1 MNLLAVDDQVNVVRS
16 IAAGIDW
23 RSIGIDQVFQ
33 ACSVAQAQ
41 KIFRNHPVDI
51 LLCDIEMPTEN
62 GFDLLKWIH
71 SEGYEAECIFL
82 TAHADFTY
90 AKEAIRMESFDYI
103 LKPVRYSEIESA
115 VSRAMKKIS
124 EKRDLNRLARVGKQ
138 VENRELPPPIDSDA
152 DEDESIKRM
161 NQVKRYIARNLD
173 CDLKRDEI
181 AESVHL
187 NPNYLSRLFTR
198 MEGISLK
205 DYITQEKMRMAREMI
220 KTTRFSISIIAMK
233 VGYTNI
239 SHFSQVYRQYFGVSP
254 SEERKEP

>member
-16 IAAGIDW
+16 IAAGIAW
-23 RSIGIDQVFQ
+23 HNIGIEQVFQ
-33 ACSVAQAQ
+33 AFSVAQAK
-41 KIFRNHPVDI
+41 KIFQEHPVDI

-62 GFDLLKWIH
+62 GFDLLNWIH
-71 SEGYEAECIFL
+71 SEGYEVECIFL

-103 LKPVRYSEIESA
+103 LKPVRYSEIESV
-115 VSRAMKKIS
+115 VSRAMKKI
-124 EKRDLNRLARVGKQ
+124 EAKRDLNRLAHVGKQ
-138 VENRELPPPIDSDA
+138 IENQALPSFTNPETE
-152 DEDESIKRM
+152 EDESVKRM
-161 NQVKRYIARNLD
+161 QQVKRYIARNLD

-205 DYITQEKMRMAREMI
+205 DYITQEKMRMARELI

-239 SHFSQVYRQYFGVSP
+239 SHFSQVYRQYFGISP
-254 SEERKEP
+254 SEERKES